1 MRSGD
6 VFHYHSRITRPPK
19 DKFVICICPEELLFF
34 FINSNPPIAEDA
46 GVEIRPTDL
55 PCLNRVSYV
64 DTSMMIMVYP
74 DELDERS
81 ARGGISP
88 PLRRRIAAC
97 ARSHGILPERFLGI
111 LERNF
116 LAEFSA

>member
-6 VFHYHSRITRPPK
+6 VFHCHSRITRPPK
-19 DKFVICICPEELLFF
+19 DKFVICVCPEELLFF
-34 FINSNPPIAEDA
+34 FINSNPPIPADA
-46 GVEIRPTDL
+46 GVEIMPAEL
-55 PCLNRVSYV
+55 PCLSRVSYV

-81 ARGGISP
+81 ARGEISP
-88 PLRRRIAAC
+88 PLRRRIT
-97 ARSHGILPERFLGI
+97 ARARRHGILPERFLGI

-116 LAEFSA
+116 LT

>member
-19 DKFVICICPEELLFF
+19 DKFIICVCPEEFLFF
-34 FINSNPPIAEDA
+34 FINSNPPIAEGA
-46 GVEIRPTDL
+46 GAEITPSDL
-55 PCLNRVSYV
+55 PCLSRVSYV

-74 DELDERS
+74 DELEETS
-81 ARGGISP
+81 ARGEISSSM
-88 PLRRRIAAC
+88 RQKVAAC

-116 LAEFSA
+116 LT

>member
-6 VFHYHSRITRPPK
+6 VFHYHSRVTRPPK
-19 DKFVICICPEELLFF
+19 DKFIICVCPEELLFF
-34 FINSNPPIAEDA
+34 FINSHPPVSEDA
-46 GVEIRPTDL
+46 GVEIAPSEL
-55 PCLNRVSYV
+55 PCLSRVSYV

-81 ARGGISP
+81 ARGRISS

-116 LAEFSA
+116 LT

>member
-19 DKFVICICPEELLFF
+19 DKFIICVCPEEFLFF
-34 FINSNPPIAEDA
+34 FINSNPPVPDGA
-46 GVEIRPTDL
+46 GVEITPSDL
-55 PCLNRVSYV
+55 PCLSHVSYV

-74 DELDERS
+74 DELDETS
-81 ARGGISP
+81 ARGEIS
-88 PLRRRIAAC
+88 LSMRQKVAAC
-97 ARSHGILPERFLGI
+97 ARSHGILPERFLEI

-116 LAEFSA
+116 LA

>member
-19 DKFVICICPEELLFF
+19 DKFVICVCPEERLFF
-34 FINSNPPIAEDA
+34 FINSHPPIAEGA
-46 GVEIRPTDL
+46 GVEISPADL
-55 PCLNRVSYV
+55 PCLSRVSYV

-116 LAEFSA
+116 HT